1 MIGGG
6 GIPKGSKRE
15 KIDRLW
21 PRGRNLVLALG
32 DLAQVVS

>member
-1 MIGGG
+1 MIGEGAYQ
-6 GIPKGSKRE
+6 KEASMK

-21 PRGRNLVLALG
+21 PRGRNLALALG

>member
-1 MIGGG
+1 MMGGG
-6 GIPKGSKRE
+6 YQKEASMK

-21 PRGRNLVLALG
+21 PRGGNLVLAVG